1 MSELTAF
8 KVAFL
13 TRCAEEGLTLDQI
26 NDRVKTAVA
35 KAEAKYGVKEAGAY
49 GSAIPWLVKK
59 LVGATGPIGR
69 FVGIPTGLGI
79 GVGAATLAPKIYDDW
94 GPAATAA
101 GASWL
106 ANDGDLTS
114 TAAGGMGAK
123 AIQSYGKYLIPT
135 AAALLAGGGLA
146 VGKHLAQAQE
156 DPLAAEEIKHQE
168 LMNEYDRLAKKV
180 NTASKR
186 RKLLE
191 NRG

>member
-26 NDRVKTAVA
+26 SERVKTAVA
-35 KAEAKYGVKEAGAY
+35 KAEAKYGVKEAGI
-49 GSAIPWLVKK
+49 GSAIHGLAKYF
-59 LVGATGPIGR
+59 GR
-69 FVGIPTGLGI
+69 NMPLGLGLGGLAL
-79 GVGAATLAPKIYDDW
+79 GVAPKVYDDW
-94 GPAATAA
+94 GPAAAA
-101 GASWL
+101 TGTSWL
-106 ANDGDLTS
+106 ASDGDITS
-114 TAAGGMGAK
+114 TIAGGAGTK
-123 AIQSYGKYLIPT
+123 AIQNYGKYLIPT

-146 VGKHLAQAQE
+146 AGKHLAQAQE

-168 LMNEYDRLAKKV
+168 LINEYDRLSKKV

>member
-1 MSELTAF
+1 MSEVAAF

-26 NDRVKTAVA
+26 HQRVKTAVA
-35 KAEAKYGVKEAGAY
+35 KAEAKYGTKEAGL
-49 GSAIPWLVKK
+49 GSAIHGLAR
-59 LVGATGPIGR
+59 LFGR
-69 FVGIPTGLGI
+69 NMPLGLGI
-79 GVGAATLAPKIYDDW
+79 GGLALGVGPKVYDDW
-94 GPAATAA
+94 GPTAAAT

-106 ANDGDLTS
+106 ASGGDLPS
-114 TAAGGMGAK
+114 TTATGVGTKIM
-123 AIQSYGKYLIPT
+123 QDYGKYLIPT
-135 AAALLAGGGLA
+135 GAGLLAAGGLT

-156 DPLAAEEIKHQE
+156 DPLAADEIKHQE